1 MKMRQASIG
10 SLHPPAVNTSP
21 NRSCARTRGAD
32 RSGPQRS
39 IRPKIGRRPAPH
51 ATGNELDLV
60 QKAMANDADA
70 QDQLFKMCASRLYRT
85 AFAVL
90 RNREDA
96 EDAVQDSWF
105 RAYNNLK
112 SFQGRSSFST
122 WLTRIVINSALMILR
137 KNRHEQEVSTHE
149 LDEVEKDSFSLQ
161 LSDPSPNPEQ
171 AYAQQE
177 RRNVLNDAIGNLQ
190 PPLRTVVQMGPLRK
204 LSLKET
210 ARDLGLS
217 VAAVKGQV
225 FHARVA
231 LRKSPALTAIIRA
244 NNGLAA

>member
-1 MKMRQASIG
+1 MKMRQASIR
-10 SLHPPAVNTSP
+10 SLHPLAVNLSH
-21 NRSCARTRGAD
+21 NRSCARNRGAD
-32 RSGPQRS
+32 KNGPERS
-39 IRPKIGRRPAPH
+39 IRPKIGRRAPPH
-51 ATGNELDLV
+51 ATEIDLNLV
-60 QKAMANDADA
+60 QKAMANDADT
-70 QDQLFKMCASRLYRT
+70 QDQLFKMCAPRLYRT

-105 RAYNNLK
+105 RAYKNLK

-137 KNRHEQEVSTHE
+137 KNRHKQEASTHE
-149 LDEVEKDSFSLQ
+149 LEEVEKGSFSLQ
-161 LSDPSPNPEQ
+161 LSDPSPNPEH

-177 RRNVLNDAIGNLQ
+177 RRNVLNGAIGNLQ
-190 PPLRTVVQMGPLRK
+190 PRLRTIVQMGPLRE

-217 VAAVKGQV
+217 VTAVKAQV
-225 FHARVA
+225 FRARVA
-231 LRKSPALTAIIRA
+231 LRKSPVLKAIIRA